1 MRSRFV
7 FPGDVQRTAPQGA
20 TRPIRQPDLEIGLR
34 RWAML
39 AGGAAGVHNMEVG
52 GNPLHPALQQLQQH
66 AEERARLNRLA
77 VPDLLPGLGSFQP
90 LGQKVTNLGTDG
102 PAVRIQR
109 DAFHAGP
116 V

>member
-1 MRSRFV
+1 MPR
-7 FPGDVQRTAPQGA
+7 RTCNEDLAKPPYLTASDEGAA
-20 TRPIRQPDLEIGLR
+20 TRHSRACARPVVCR
-34 RWAML
+34 RRRRNEM
-39 AGGAAGVHNMEVG
+39 
-52 GNPLHPALQQLQQH
+52 PA
-66 AEERARLNRLA
+66 ARLNRLA